1 MKRANNEIKGD
12 EKMKAAIAGGT
23 GFLGTMLVERLIE
36 SGFEVFILTRNPVK
50 YKKKKNVTYVKWLS
64 ENAKPEEVLNNVE
77 VFINLAGESI
87 NNGRWSSKQKQT
99 IIDSRMQTTKE
110 VLRILTAVETKTK
123 VLIQASA
130 VGYYES
136 SETKTYTEKMQDSG
150 NDFLAK
156 TVTRWEAEANLA
168 TELGIRTVLCRFGII
183 LGKKD
188 GALPLIALPYK
199 LFVGGT
205 VGSGNQWLSWIH
217 VLDVTRAILFII
229 KREEIS
235 GPVNVTAPQPTTM
248 KQFGKTL
255 STVLRRPHWLP
266 VPDLLMKIALGEKS
280 TLVLHGQKVL
290 PAQLM
295 ENGFTFTYPE
305 LHEALSAIY
314 HR

>member
-1 MKRANNEIKGD
+1 
-12 EKMKAAIAGGT
+12 MKAAIAGGT
-23 GFLGTMLVERLIE
+23 GFIGTMLTEMLVEN
-36 SGFEVFILTRNPVK
+36 GFEVWILTRNPAK

-64 ENAKPEEVLNNVE
+64 GDAKPEDVLNNVE

-99 IIDSRMQTTKE
+99 IIDSRIQTTNE
-110 VLRILTAVETKTK
+110 VLRILSTVKTK
-123 VLIQASA
+123 PKVLVQASA

-136 SETKTYTEKMQDSG
+136 SETKAYTENMQDSG

-156 TVTRWEAEANLA
+156 TVTRWEAEAKLA
-168 TELGIRTVLCRFGII
+168 TGLGIRTVLCRFGII

-188 GALPLIALPYK
+188 GALPLIAFPYK

-217 VLDVTRAILFII
+217 VLDVAKAILFLIQH
-229 KREEIS
+229 EEIS

-266 VPDLLMKIALGEKS
+266 VPNLLMKMALGEKS
-280 TLVLHGQKVL
+280 NLVLHGQKVL

-295 ENGFTFTYPE
+295 ENGFTFTYPK
-305 LHEALSAIY
+305 LYEALSAIY
-314 HR
+314 RR